1 MSNALSRPVTALAA
15 DESFDDVVLP
25 HLPAAHRLARR
36 LMRNE
41 HDAEDVV
48 QEASLRAFRYFRTYT
63 GGNGRA
69 WFLRI
74 VRNAGTD
81 WHLGLRRAPTD
92 SFDEEQH
99 SGDRPASDP
108 ETLLL
113 QSDDVTLIGRAMNH
127 LPDRFRQL
135 LALRELQGLSYR
147 ELAEVMCIPMG
158 TVMSGLS
165 RSRQAFRLALDSEM
179 KRAGISKGTH
189 PRELEGS
196 EVRV

>member
-1 MSNALSRPVTALAA
+1 
-15 DESFDDVVLP
+15 
-25 HLPAAHRLARR
+25 
-36 LMRNE
+36 
-41 HDAEDVV
+41 
-48 QEASLRAFRYFRTYT
+48 
-63 GGNGRA
+63 
-69 WFLRI
+69 

-81 WHLGLRRAPTD
+81 WHLALRRAPTD